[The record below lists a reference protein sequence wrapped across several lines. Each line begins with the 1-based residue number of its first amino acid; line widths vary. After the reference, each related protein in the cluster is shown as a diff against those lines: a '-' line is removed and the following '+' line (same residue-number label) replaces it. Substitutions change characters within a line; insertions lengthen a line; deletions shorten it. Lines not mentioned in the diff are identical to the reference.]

1 MNFILYITHISKFS
15 KLKKVAA
22 EPENFFKKNINEFF
36 NIYYTYIEIFKFE
49 KSSCWTRNFG
59 LN

>member
-22 EPENFFKKNINEFF
+22 EPEIFFKKNINEFF

-49 KSSCWTRNFG
+49 KSSC
-59 LN
+59 